1 MRILFI
7 GDIYGRSGREALAEY
22 LPKLKDRL
30 KPDVVIVNGENA
42 AHGRGINEK
51 ICKEFYEL
59 GTDIITTGNHVWDQ
73 REVIPY
79 IQQSQRLIRPINFP
93 PGTPGKGMTEHRL
106 DDGRVIKVMNAMG
119 RIFMDA
125 IDDPFRCAAE
135 ALANERLGQTAHAIF
150 VDFHAETTSEKLAF
164 ANYFDG
170 KVSAV
175 VGTHTHIPTA
185 DAHILKGGT
194 GFQADAGMSGDYDS
208 IIGAD
213 KQVPIQRFVTKM
225 PVDKMRPAS
234 GPGTVCGV
242 MIVTSDN
249 TGRTTAIDRVCMGP
263 VLKEYIP
270 EI

>member
-1 MRILFI
+1 MRILFV
-7 GDIYGRSGREALAEY
+7 GDIYGRSGREALAEH
-22 LPKLKDRL
+22 LPKLEHKLD
-30 KPDVVIVNGENA
+30 PDVIIVNGENA

-51 ICKEFYEL
+51 ICKSFYEL
-59 GTDIITTGNHVWDQ
+59 GVDIITTGNHVWDQ

-93 PGTPGKGMTEHRL
+93 PGTPGSGAAEYQL
-106 DDGRVIKVMNAMG
+106 DDGRTLKVINAMG
-119 RIFMDA
+119 RIFMDP
-125 IDDPFRCAAE
+125 IDDPFRSVSE
-135 ALANERLGQTAHAIF
+135 ALANERLGQTSQAIF
-150 VDFHAETTSEKLAF
+150 VDFHGETTSEKLAF

-185 DAHILKGGT
+185 DAHILKNGT
-194 GFQADAGMSGDYDS
+194 GYQTDAGMTGDYDS

-225 PVDKMRPAS
+225 PVDKMRPA
-234 GPGTVCGV
+234 GGTGTLCGV
-242 MIVTSDN
+242 MIVTNDN
-249 TGRTTAIDRVCMGP
+249 TGRTTAIDRVCVGP
-263 VLKEYIP
+263 ILKEYIP